1 MLGVFGSYARSEET
15 KNSDID
21 LLIDSKTQYNL
32 LDLIGVEQEL
42 TEKLGVKVDLITLR
56 SINASLKSYI
66 EADLIRFV

>member
-56 SINASLKSYI
+56 SINASLKTYI
-66 EADLIRFV
+66 DADLIRFV